1 MYLCII
7 VIIDFILRLIAT
19 SMHTNN
25 SFVHFFIY
33 FKLIDEDQQEACLI
47 IL

>member
-7 VIIDFILRLIAT
+7 VIIDFILRLMAT
-19 SMHTNN
+19 SMHTHN
-25 SFVHFFIY
+25 SFVHFLIY